1 MAFHR
6 DTIFAL
12 SSGHG
17 RAGVAVVRV
26 SGSQAAACVRA
37 LTQSDLPVARVAS
50 LRQLSDGDG
59 NPIDQ
64 ALVLWFPAPGS
75 FTGED
80 SAEFQVHGG
89 RAIVEAVLAAL
100 ARVDGCRPAEPG
112 EFTRRA
118 VENGKLD
125 LTGAEALADL
135 INAETEAQRKQA
147 LRQYG
152 GALFELYDGWR
163 SRLIRAA
170 AWAEAAIDFADE
182 DIPAE
187 IVANALAQATEIAD
201 EISLHLND
209 ARRGEILRG
218 GFYLTVIG
226 PPNSGKSSLIN
237 ALAKRDVA
245 IVSDTPGTTRDVLE
259 VRLDLGGY
267 PVIVAD
273 TAGLREAGDAIE
285 AEGVRRA
292 KARAADADAVLL
304 LLDASGKHSQFA
316 HNLDVEPML
325 IAWNKC
331 DIALPPHGTSG
342 LRLSVRTGD
351 GIDQLVHRIQ
361 ALVAERLH
369 SKEPP
374 VTRQRHR
381 LHLQKA
387 EAALRRSGVQQELE
401 LVAEELRVA
410 LRELGRLTGRVD
422 VEELLD
428 VVFRD
433 FCIGK

>member
-1 MAFHR
+1 LAFHR

-26 SGSQAAACVRA
+26 SGPHVAEAVRA
-37 LTQSDLPVARVAS
+37 LSRSELPPPRMAT
-50 LRQLSDGDG
+50 LRQLSDSGGD
-59 NPIDQ
+59 PIDH

-89 RAIVEAVLAAL
+89 RAIVDAVLVSL
-100 ARVDGCRPAEPG
+100 GDIEGCRPAEPG

-125 LTGAEALADL
+125 LTEAEALADL
-135 INAETEAQRKQA
+135 IDSETEVQRKQA
-147 LRQYG
+147 VRQYG
-152 GALFELYDGWR
+152 GALFELYEAWR
-163 SRLIRAA
+163 TRLIRAA

-182 DIPAE
+182 DIPPE
-187 IVANALAQATEIAD
+187 VLRQSREQVIEIAE
-201 EISLHLND
+201 EIAAHLND

-226 PPNSGKSSLIN
+226 PPNSGKSSLVN

-245 IVSDTPGTTRDVLE
+245 IVSDIPGTTRDVLE
-259 VRLDLGGY
+259 VHLDLGGY

-273 TAGLREAGDAIE
+273 TAGLRDAGDAIE

-292 KARAADADAVLL
+292 RARAQDADAVLL
-304 LLDASGKHSQFA
+304 LLDATSDDPHFINS
-316 HNLDVEPML
+316 LDEEATLTV
-325 IAWNKC
+325 WNKA
-331 DIALPPHGTSG
+331 DIEQHPG
-342 LRLSVRTGD
+342 LAISVRTGE
-351 GIDQLVHRIQ
+351 GMEL
-361 ALVAERLH
+361 LLERLTCLVRGRLR
-369 SKEPP
+369 SGDSAPI
-374 VTRQRHR
+374 TRERHR
-381 LHLQKA
+381 SNLRTA
-387 EAALRRSGVQQELE
+387 EAALRQSAGQSEPELI
-401 LVAEELRVA
+401 AEELRAA
-410 LRELGRLTGRVD
+410 LLALGRLTGRVD
-422 VEELLD
+422 VEEVLGA
-428 VVFRD
+428 VFRD